1 MKLSLKKS
9 ILLLGV
15 AIGFVF
21 TAWAFDKDKNQNEPG
36 WFDRG
41 STIPWRSLHGVF
53 RELDSTPTEVYGY
66 CICDPG
72 YFGYRCEWE
81 IDAPME

>member
-1 MKLSLKKS
+1 M
-9 ILLLGV
+9 
-15 AIGFVF
+15 
-21 TAWAFDKDKNQNEPG
+21 NEPG

-41 STIPWRSLHGVF
+41 STIPWCSLHGVF